1 MPAMGKRGDEITKT
15 VLQVLAIAALAAIVG
30 VILHK
35 GYTDFSA
42 LARQNPGG
50 DFWPALGRYIF
61 RNLAGG

>member
-1 MPAMGKRGDEITKT
+1 MSKRGEEIAKT
-15 VLQVLAIAALAAIVG
+15 VFQLLAIALLAAIVG

-42 LARQNPGG
+42 LAKQNPGG

>member
-1 MPAMGKRGDEITKT
+1 MGRRGDGIAKT
-15 VLQVLAIAALAAIVG
+15 VFQVLAIAALAAIIG
-30 VILHK
+30 IILHK
-35 GYTDFSA
+35 GYSDFSA

>member
-1 MPAMGKRGDEITKT
+1 MPGMNERGEEIAKT
-15 VLQVLAIAALAAIVG
+15 VFQVLAIVLLAGIVL

-35 GYTDFSA
+35 GYTVFDT
-42 LARQNPGG
+42 LAKQNPGG

>member
-1 MPAMGKRGDEITKT
+1 MNERGEEIAKT
-15 VLQVLAIAALAAIVG
+15 VFQVLAIVLLAGIVL

-35 GYTDFSA
+35 GYTDFGT
-42 LARQNPGG
+42 LAKQNPGG